1 MNCHSSD
8 SRHPIIDIPF
18 VSPPFQL
25 PVTRP
30 VTSDGAVPWRGDAVQ
45 VSKTAGFTVLNYTI
59 LETLEIQT
67 IKVSDK
73 IIKPLRKANN
83 KE

>member
-1 MNCHSSD
+1 MNYHSSD
-8 SRHPIIDIPF
+8 SRHPIIDRPF

-25 PVTRP
+25 PVMRP
-30 VTSDGAVPWRGDAVQ
+30 VTSNGAVPWRGDAVQ
-45 VSKTAGFTVLNYTI
+45 VSKIAGFPVLNYTI
-59 LETLEIQT
+59 LEALEVQA
-67 IKVSDK
+67 IKVSGE